1 MKVYIDYRTF
11 WEKELENSADEYFR
25 DILLSLDLEK
35 KFWGYCV
42 YDKNKEK
49 SFIYRFNF
57 YEQFS
62 VNSEK
67 NRDFIKTNILNNLH
81 RQYFNFDSYNLYLI
95 LDLDSNG
102 FEEFN
107 GFKKFLF
114 SEPVPYISEKIEM
127 YKMLSNFYFS
137 FRITKD
143 RECLEKFIK
152 ELNEISNFRDI
163 GKIEKTIAL
172 EYIYL
177 AIITLF
183 KENALIDSKEF
194 SLFNYEETELEENFN
209 ELLKV
214 INNQTQTKDKEL
226 FEKLFNEKI
235 KKVREKLLDRYD
247 KIFIKQYEL
256 IYKASVFRNIFSSL
270 NNLASKIKKS
280 GILDNAFFKEDKNS
294 NRTKLNY
301 ITRGKR
307 SASLDFISSFLD
319 LVENKN
325 EKIEFYNLFND
336 YNNLRAYLLQN
347 EILLTFDENEKYNF
361 YFQDTKVIDVDL
373 SEIIFEDKVVT
384 IGEEELLC
392 TIYCYPY
399 SDKIRYTGMVL
410 VIKENNAFIVEK
422 KEVADKYLQNEKY
435 YIKSIVPIETV
446 IEDS

>member
-319 LVENKN
+319 LVKTTLNLSPILISSISMRFLSFIFAISQISTI
-325 EKIEFYNLFND
+325 EKPIK
-336 YNNLRAYLLQN
+336 NNLSAVTA
-347 EILLTFDENEKYNF
+347 EIYMPFGGLFHNQIFAVKATFFFVSFLEH
-361 YFQDTKVIDVDL
+361 L
-373 SEIIFEDKVVT
+373 
-384 IGEEELLC
+384 
-392 TIYCYPY
+392 
-399 SDKIRYTGMVL
+399 
-410 VIKENNAFIVEK
+410 
-422 KEVADKYLQNEKY
+422 
-435 YIKSIVPIETV
+435 
-446 IEDS
+446 